1 MKISQ
6 TVFKLVGP
14 GAPDEVRMNTAMRL
28 QPPEGVQPP
37 DGSQSPEPEAPP
49 LSPSDEVTALFILTH
64 DKNPGVAAAAKKSL
78 GEYPLS
84 RLHDALDM
92 PIDPLVLAWAVA
104 EFRENDAVLAMAAM
118 NPNIDGNTL
127 LKLAETGPEEVIMI
141 LADEKKRILQNPAI
155 LEALKKNPLA
165 PANVVD
171 ALDAYVKSG
180 GTAQVE
186 LLPPPEGVQPLE
198 GAEPPQAVQ
207 PPALSEEQA
216 RLAETALPE
225 EAAAILDAMKSVV
238 AKTSTGEK
246 PAEAEKTVKKTPDA
260 KKSLNIYKLAAELS
274 FGQKIKLALTG
285 NKSVREY
292 FAKDANKLISTSVLK
307 NPRITE
313 NEVMRIA
320 GSKSSPD
327 ALLRMIAAKKDWL
340 KNYTLKLSVIQNPK
354 TPIAISTKLMD
365 SLQLKDVEILS
376 KSKGVPQALVSAAK
390 RKLDSKKKSG

>member
-28 QPPEGVQPP
+28 QPPEGA
-37 DGSQSPEPEAPP
+37 EPNAPP

-64 DKNPGVAAAAKKSL
+64 DKNPGIAAAAKKSL

-92 PIDPLVLAWAVA
+92 PIDPLVLAWAAA
-104 EFRENDAVLAMAAM
+104 EFRENGAVLAMTAM

-141 LADEKKRILQNPAI
+141 IAEERKRILQNPAI
-155 LEALKKNPLA
+155 LDALKKNPLA
-165 PANVVD
+165 PANVID
-171 ALDAYVKSG
+171 ALEAYVKSG
-180 GTAQVE
+180 GTAQAE
-186 LLPPPEGVQPLE
+186 LLPP
-198 GAEPPQAVQ
+198 AI
-207 PPALSEEQA
+207 SEEQTK
-216 RLAETALPE
+216 LAETAPPE
-225 EAAAILDAMKSVV
+225 EAAAILDAVKSIE
-238 AKTSTGEK
+238 AKTATKEK
-246 PAEAEKTVKKTPDA
+246 PAEAEKTAKKAPDA

-292 FAKDANKLISTSVLK
+292 FSKDANKLISTSVLK

-320 GSKSSPD
+320 GNKSSPD
-327 ALLRMIAAKKDWL
+327 ALLRIIAAKKDWL

-354 TPIAISTKLMD
+354 TPVAISMKLME

-390 RKLDSKKKSG
+390 RKLDAKKKSG

>member
-1 MKISQ
+1 
-6 TVFKLVGP
+6 
-14 GAPDEVRMNTAMRL
+14 MNTAMRL
-28 QPPEGVQPP
+28 EPPEGVRP
-37 DGSQSPEPEAPP
+37 PEPKAPP
-49 LSPSDEVTALFILTH
+49 LSPADEVTALFVLTH

-78 GEYPLS
+78 GGYPLS

-141 LADEKKRILQNPAI
+141 LADEKKRLLQNPAI

-171 ALDAYVKSG
+171 ALDAYVKSS

-186 LLPPPEGVQPLE
+186 LLPLT
-198 GAEPPQAVQ
+198 
-207 PPALSEEQA
+207 LSEEQT
-216 RLAETALPE
+216 RLAETAPPE
-225 EAAAILDAMKSVV
+225 EAAAILDAIKSVE
-238 AKTSTGEK
+238 AKASTREK
-246 PAEAEKTVKKTPDA
+246 PAEPLEGVEPLQGAEAEKTVKKTPDT

-340 KNYTLKLSVIQNPK
+340 KNYALKLSVVHNPK
-354 TPIAISTKLMD
+354 TPIAISTKLME

-376 KSKGVPQALVSAAK
+376 KSKGVPQALVSSAK
-390 RKLDSKKKSG
+390 RKLDAKKKS